1 MVFGQG
7 AGRAGLGLRALD
19 AEAGEVVEVGA
30 VWTFEVLLLVV
41 DVLAEADAVQELDV
55 DDVGLLRHSGFSL
68 YGLLC
73 LDLVNHLLIV
83 LFLLYFVARGLR

>member
-1 MVFGQG
+1 M
-7 AGRAGLGLRALD
+7 
-19 AEAGEVVEVGA
+19 VEVGA